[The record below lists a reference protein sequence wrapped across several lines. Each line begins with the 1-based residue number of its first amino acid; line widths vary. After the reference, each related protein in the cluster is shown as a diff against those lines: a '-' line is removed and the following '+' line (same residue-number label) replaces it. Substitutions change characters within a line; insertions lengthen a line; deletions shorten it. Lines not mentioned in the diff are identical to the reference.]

1 MPHLASAMAA
11 RDTPRGGERYEPCGH
26 TSSEA
31 RLNKAFVRE
40 PDATDVLCPR
50 CGAIGAAAV
59 RAAFETHV
67 PPEARRAMAASTYFC
82 PTPTCAVAYF
92 DAFEAVVAVASLARS
107 VFPKDPAAPLCACF
121 GLTMEDVEADVAE
134 GTPTR
139 IRELL
144 AKSKGPDA
152 RCEELSPTGR
162 SCIPDV
168 QRCYFKLRGGV

>member
-1 MPHLASAMAA
+1 M
-11 RDTPRGGERYEPCGH
+11 
-26 TSSEA
+26 
-31 RLNKAFVRE
+31 NKAFVRE

-50 CGAIGAAAV
+50 CGAAGTSSLRV
-59 RAAFETHV
+59 AFETHV
-67 PPEARRAMAASTYFC
+67 PAEARRAMAASIYFC
-82 PTPTCAVAYF
+82 PTPSCPVAYF
-92 DAFEAVVAVASLARS
+92 DAFEAVIATDTLVQPVY
-107 VFPKDPAAPLCACF
+107 PKDPTAPLCPCF

-134 GTPTR
+134 AVPRR

-144 AKSKGPDA
+144 AKSKSPAA